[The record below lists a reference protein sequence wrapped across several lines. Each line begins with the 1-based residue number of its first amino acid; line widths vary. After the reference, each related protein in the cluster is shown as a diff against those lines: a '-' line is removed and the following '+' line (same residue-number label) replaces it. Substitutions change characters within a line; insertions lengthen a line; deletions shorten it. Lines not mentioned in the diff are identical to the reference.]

1 MQVTEDQTDAQS
13 LSALGAEAVVLLVS
27 RDFDTLADRFGYA
40 LAHGREV
47 AEAIEFDFAACLS
60 ESEGSADRTDRTGR
74 PVTVK
79 YFQTNDAGLLAAVEC
94 IAYVAEGAAILLE
107 LVVTGTGAERHVTL
121 EGISPVF

>member
-60 ESEGSADRTDRTGR
+60 ESEGSADRTGR